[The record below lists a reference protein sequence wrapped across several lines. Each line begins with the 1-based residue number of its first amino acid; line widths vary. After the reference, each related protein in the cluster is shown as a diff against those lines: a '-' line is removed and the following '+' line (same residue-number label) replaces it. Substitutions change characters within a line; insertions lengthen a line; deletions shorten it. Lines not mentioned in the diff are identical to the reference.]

1 MQRII
6 DDFDP
11 AQPSGPIPGENFTSD
26 ERNYP
31 WHRPPEYTDMDLSL
45 IHI

>member
-1 MQRII
+1 MQRIQE
-6 DDFDP
+6 DFNP

-31 WHRPPEYTDMDLSL
+31 WHRPPEYTDTD
-45 IHI
+45 